1 MPKPRPKSPA
11 WRKAGSHD
19 VGIWPVPNSPLTV
32 ALCSYLR
39 YCKEAGAESNSTLSP
54 SAVPFGRGW
63 KKKSDV
69 T

>member
-1 MPKPRPKSPA
+1 MPKPRPK
-11 WRKAGSHD
+11 
-19 VGIWPVPNSPLTV
+19 PVLGNTQGLMTS
-32 ALCSYLR
+32 ALGGPKLVVDRRSVSCQR
-39 YCKEAGAESNSTLSP
+39 YYKEAGAESNSTLSP